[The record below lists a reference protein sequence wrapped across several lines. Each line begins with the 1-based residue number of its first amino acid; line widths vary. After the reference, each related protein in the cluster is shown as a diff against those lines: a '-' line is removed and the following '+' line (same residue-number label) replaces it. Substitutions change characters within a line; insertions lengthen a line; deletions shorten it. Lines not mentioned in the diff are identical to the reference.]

1 VVSLCMAASEICA
14 KVGSDAGVRATM
26 SQIFIFYF
34 LLSFATWLVTV
45 ASRPV
50 SSWHFSRSSFWQSF
64 PEEGQV
70 PNQWQ
75 FWLVAL
81 FDVEANFATL
91 FAIQYTSLTSVLLL
105 GTGGV
110 LPCVLILG
118 SLFLG
123 HRYRLLHLAGVV
135 LALIGYGCIV
145 SSDFAGSED
154 ARKPLAPLSGDLL
167 CAVAAALFACSSL
180 GQEFLLRSC
189 APATILR
196 RMQPAAAVLS
206 GCQLLLFHA
215 SELS

>member
-1 VVSLCMAASEICA
+1 M
-14 KVGSDAGVRATM
+14 
-26 SQIFIFYF
+26 
-34 LLSFATWLVTV
+34 
-45 ASRPV
+45 
-50 SSWHFSRSSFWQSF
+50 
-64 PEEGQV
+64 
-70 PNQWQ
+70 
-75 FWLVAL
+75 
-81 FDVEANFATL
+81 
-91 FAIQYTSLTSVLLL
+91 
-105 GTGGV
+105 
-110 LPCVLILG
+110 LPSVLILG

-135 LALIGYGCIV
+135 FSLIGYGCIV

-167 CAVAAALFACSSL
+167 CAAAAALFACSSL

-215 SELS
+215 SELSELRRLLADPLGPRGGPFLGTALALVCMYALAPQVIAKGGAALFNVSLLTANIYGSIWALAYNGEELSTMKALGSLSVL